1 MVRPAT
7 IALLLVVANP
17 AIAQVA
23 APSGQAERP
32 DKGVPGERAKF
43 GARQLP
49 PVQAL
54 A

>member
-1 MVRPAT
+1 MIRPAM

-23 APSGQAERP
+23 APSGQA
-32 DKGVPGERAKF
+32 GATGQAGTT
-43 GARQLP
+43 GARKAQCKAAH